1 MRYVGN
7 SVISE
12 GKSTYYSFLK
22 CKILRSSLGLIS
34 WNVSFKQSP
43 PRRLFHSHHRTN
55 KLAIHFCYQ
64 FFRFSLMDRMFEMH
78 SVVLLNLQLLDSSGQ
93 FSSQAYKNFYL
104 NYLAR
109 KYDIRVD
116 ERHQIFL
123 AKKMTLGRNRM
134 TLDLDIS

>member
-12 GKSTYYSFLK
+12 GKATCYSFLK

-34 WNVSFKQSP
+34 WNVLVSSKALPEGCFILIIEQIGQPFIFVISFSGS
-43 PRRLFHSHHRTN
+43 L
-55 KLAIHFCYQ
+55 
-64 FFRFSLMDRMFEMH
+64 LMDRLLEMH
-78 SVVLLNLQLLDSSGQ
+78 SVVLLNLQLLDSSRQ

-116 ERHQIFL
+116 ERHKIFL
-123 AKKMTLGRNRM
+123 VKKMTLDRNSMRQ
-134 TLDLDIS
+134 T